1 MVGDGTELA
10 VSEGETAAAGSG
22 ARPGLPAAGQE
33 PAVNADKE
41 NKVMYSPA
49 VRRIF
54 TSCANREGCKRA
66 ARIKIWYGHCAAVSE
81 QGVRLYLCRG
91 SARLCPNRDGAV
103 VSERSAGFAQ
113 PFQLLARQVFLQA
126 QENLAVVTVEPRQ
139 FFRRQHIFVN
149 QFFINRSQS

>member
-1 MVGDGTELA
+1 MVGGGTELV

-54 TSCANREGCKRA
+54 TSCANREGSKRA

-81 QGVRLYLCRG
+81 
-91 SARLCPNRDGAV
+91 
-103 VSERSAGFAQ
+103 RSAVLYQSGAQ
-113 PFQLLARQVFLQA
+113 ASRSHSSSWRV
-126 QENLAVVTVEPRQ
+126 RY
-139 FFRRQHIFVN
+139 FFRLRKTW
-149 QFFINRSQS
+149 RW

>member
-1 MVGDGTELA
+1 MVGGGTELA
-10 VSEGETAAAGSG
+10 VSEGETAVAGSG
-22 ARPGLPAAGQE
+22 ARPGLPVAGQE

-54 TSCANREGCKRA
+54 TSCANREGSKRA
-66 ARIKIWYGHCAAVSE
+66 ARIKIWYGHCAA
-81 QGVRLYLCRG
+81 
-91 SARLCPNRDGAV
+91 

-149 QFFINRSQS
+149 QLFINRSQS